1 MKKITPNTI
10 LKQIDKTFTAVE
22 VDNDFNVLNYR

>member
-10 LKQIDKTFTAVE
+10 LKQSDKTFTAVE
-22 VDNDFNVLNYR
+22 VDNDFNVLNYS

>member
-10 LKQIDKTFTAVE
+10 LRQGKKKTNNKIINFTTWKKST
-22 VDNDFNVLNYR
+22 

>member
-10 LKQIDKTFTAVE
+10 LKQADKKFTAVE